1 MKDVRV
7 LGLSLALLLSSCGLQ
22 TVATP
27 TQPGTRPI
35 SQRTAPNA
43 HQREVAQSKLAL
55 LRQQSSSNALPDLN
69 WDAAYTAE
77 DAVYIPAKNES
88 STIAVSMDSDVHSA
102 TKLESFQKNGETYI
116 RMSRIGSQ
124 FSQIDRITANGSLET
139 VSQTKDNP
147 LSAQATC
154 AQLRDDIQEHREA
167 AATNRETAMWFGAA
181 GIAALETPPAAAVAA
196 AAAARYKSISDEEQ
210 REANRLKKI
219 YTANCA

>member
-43 HQREVAQSKLAL
+43 HQREVAQSKLTL
-55 LRQQSSSNALPDLN
+55 LTQQSSSNALPDLN

-102 TKLESFQKNGETYI
+102 IKDRKSTRLNSSHVSES
-116 RMSRIGSQ
+116 RMPS
-124 FSQIDRITANGSLET
+124 
-139 VSQTKDNP
+139 
-147 LSAQATC
+147 SA
-154 AQLRDDIQEHREA
+154 
-167 AATNRETAMWFGAA
+167 
-181 GIAALETPPAAAVAA
+181 
-196 AAAARYKSISDEEQ
+196 
-210 REANRLKKI
+210 
-219 YTANCA
+219 